1 MKRAIVA
8 LVVAAASI
16 GCAPAAPDFGA
27 CPEEPSTVDY
37 IMHAD
42 IAFTEEERHELGD
55 AAQQWNAAACT
66 SRILIRYDRPNAA
79 DVWQAEAT
87 AGRRTL
93 VRGTDAAPVS
103 ADGKRHDGGT
113 SPDRMAVFVR
123 PHLRFY
129 RLALHEFGHLL
140 GLGHDREGTAMHQDV
155 SEGSDFVTWEDFA
168 QCVAVGSC
176 LYRGGR

>member
-1 MKRAIVA
+1 MKALLLGAILA
-8 LVVAAASI
+8 MS
-16 GCAPAAPDFGA
+16 GCAEVAPDFGA
-27 CPEEPSTVDY
+27 CPEKPSTVDY

-42 IAFTEEERHELGD
+42 TSFTDEERRELGN
-55 AAQQWNAAACT
+55 AAERWNAAACT

-79 DVWQAEAT
+79 EVWHSEAN
-87 AGRRTL
+87 AGRRTI
-93 VRGTDAAPVS
+93 VRGTDTAPLS

-113 SPDRMAVFVR
+113 TADRMAVFIR
-123 PHLRFY
+123 PHRRFY

-155 SEGSDFVTWEDFA
+155 SDGSDFVTWEDFA

-176 LYRGGR
+176 LSGGAR